1 MTPFILPMPK
11 SASLKDLATWKKS
24 ADEAGVDRIWFAN
37 DAEGLQQD
45 VASRALCATDSDV
58 VVLCSPDDCSR
69 KPAFLQEVSATIG
82 LLAASCEEDVAV
94 GLKTECLEHAAT
106 LGAVTLDGIVV
117 GLSLSKMVDF
127 HSDAKWGGHV
137 RTLPELT
144 TIGIVPRDRFLRQ
157 VIDRISVKGSH
168 SKGER
173 GRIATTALRA
183 GLLLLTGYV
192 EESHA
197 ASQSIEGEGSLHTG
211 DYWHAI
217 LHRREPDYGNAKYW
231 FRHVGRHP
239 NFQRLAELVQP
250 MLDDSTGLAA
260 AELGRWKT
268 RLLTSQGWDA
278 FAFVDF
284 CQAAERQP
292 ELKPLGEVIQWME
305 MLLLIESSCQPE
317 G

>member
-1 MTPFILPMPK
+1 MTPFILPTPK
-11 SASLKDLATWKKS
+11 SVSLKDLVTWKKS
-24 ADEAGVDRIWFAN
+24 ADEAGVDRIWFSN

-45 VASRALCATDSDV
+45 VASRDLCATDSDV

-69 KPAFLQEVSATIG
+69 KPAFLHEVSATIA

-106 LGAVTLDGIVV
+106 LGAATLDGIVV
-117 GLSLSKMVDF
+117 GLSLLKKVDF
-127 HSDAKWGGHV
+127 HSDAKWGGRV

-144 TIGIVPRDRFLRQ
+144 TVGVVPRDRFLRQ

-183 GLLLLTGYV
+183 GLLLLTGYA

-239 NFQRLAELVQP
+239 IFQPLAELVQP
-250 MLDDSTGLAA
+250 RLNDSMGLAA
-260 AELGRWKT
+260 TELGRWKT
-268 RLLTSQGWDA
+268 QLLTSQGWDA

-284 CQAAERQP
+284 CQATERQP

-305 MLLLIESSCQPE
+305 MLLLIESSYQPE
-317 G
+317 S